1 MRSDPTGAGR
11 RRGGR
16 QGNGGLGKSSR
27 SLPSMGLKKA
37 EGCYSFSQEKAR
49 NDEEQIKNLY
59 CRNLLKIFP

>member
-27 SLPSMGLKKA
+27 SLPSKGLKK
-37 EGCYSFSQEKAR
+37 G
-49 NDEEQIKNLY
+49 
-59 CRNLLKIFP
+59 

>member
-27 SLPSMGLKKA
+27 SLPSKGLKRGRDNFF
-37 EGCYSFSQEKAR
+37 EF
-49 NDEEQIKNLY
+49 
-59 CRNLLKIFP
+59 

>member
-16 QGNGGLGKSSR
+16 QGSGGLGKSSR
-27 SLPSMGLKKA
+27 SLPSMDLKKA
-37 EGCYSFSQEKAR
+37 EGCYYFSQEKVR
-49 NDEEQIKNLY
+49 YDEEQIKNLY